1 MDAEDDKVGY
11 GRPPKHSRFAKGR
24 SGNPKGRPKGS
35 PNVKTAIRKAMD
47 RRVAVKIGK
56 KTVKMN
62 PIDAMAHRLV
72 QQALDGNLKAMR
84 ELVEYGGL
92 KDEFATATQRAS
104 IVRMED
110 FDLLRRALA
119 RHDTT
124 LTRGQEPTDSERS
137 LDTDEPHA

>member
-1 MDAEDDKVGY
+1 
-11 GRPPKHSRFAKGR
+11 
-24 SGNPKGRPKGS
+24 
-35 PNVKTAIRKAMD
+35 MD

-104 IVRMED
+104 IVGMED

-124 LTRGQEPTDSERS
+124 LTRDQEATDSERS

>member
-11 GRPPKHSRFAKGR
+11 GRPPKHSRFTKGR

-35 PNVKTAIRKAMD
+35 PNVKTAIRRA
-47 RRVAVKIGK
+47 VARLVSVKIGK
-56 KTVKMN
+56 KTV
-62 PIDAMAHRLV
+62 IDAMAHRLV

-104 IVRMED
+104 IVGMED

-124 LTRGQEPTDSERS
+124 LTRDQEATDSERS

>member
-24 SGNPKGRPKGS
+24 SGNPEGRPKGS
-35 PNVKTAIRKAMD
+35 PNVKTAIRRA
-47 RRVAVKIGK
+47 VARSVSVKIGK

-104 IVRMED
+104 IVGMED
-110 FDLLRRALA
+110 IDLLRRALA

-124 LTRGQEPTDSERS
+124 HTRDQETTGSERS

>member
-1 MDAEDDKVGY
+1 MDAEDETVGY
-11 GRPPKHSRFAKGR
+11 GRPPKHTRFAKGR

-35 PNVKTAIRKAMD
+35 PNVKTAIRKAID
-47 RRVAVKIGK
+47 CRVAVKIGK

-72 QQALDGNLKAMR
+72 QKALEGDLKAMR

-92 KDEFATATQRAS
+92 KDEFATATQRVS
-104 IVRMED
+104 IVGMED

-124 LTRGQEPTDSERS
+124 HTRDQESTGSERS
-137 LDTDEPHA
+137 LETDEPNA